1 MHNQNRVIA
10 LGFFDGVH
18 LGHAALLRRVR
29 EVAREINA
37 VPAAFTFDRHPEDI
51 ILGSRQISLITTPD
65 DRADLMSR
73 LFDVSQVI
81 VAHFDQH
88 MMHMDWRDFVTHFL
102 VGTHNAVHLVA
113 GHDFHFGY
121 RGEGNPQRLKA
132 LCAELGV
139 GCDIIP
145 KVEMDGVTVSS
156 TYIRSLIAQGEIERA
171 NHFLGHPYVMSGP
184 VVHGRQLGRT
194 MGTPTA
200 NLIPP
205 EWIITPAFG
214 VYATK
219 VELPQG
225 EYLAVT
231 NVGIRPTV
239 SQTGA
244 VTVEPWILDFDGNL
258 YGQHIRVSFYQQLR
272 LEQQFDNVAQLKAAI
287 LKNAEQTRAYFG
299 QSTE

>member
-29 EVAREINA
+29 EVAREVNA
-37 VPAAFTFDRHPEDI
+37 IPAAFTFDRHPEDV
-51 ILGSRQISLITTPD
+51 ILSKRQMSLITTPD
-65 DRADLMSR
+65 DRANLMSQ
-73 LFDVSQVI
+73 LFDVNEVI
-81 VAHFDQH
+81 VAHFDQD

-102 VGTHNAVHLVA
+102 VGTHKAVHLVA

-132 LCAELGV
+132 LCAELGI
-139 GCDIIP
+139 GCDIIS
-145 KVEMDGVTVSS
+145 KVELDGVTVSS

-171 NHFLGHPYVMSGP
+171 NHFLGHPYMMSGP
-184 VVHGRQLGRT
+184 VVHGQQLGRT
-194 MGTPTA
+194 IGTPTA
-200 NLIPP
+200 NLSPP
-205 EWIITPAFG
+205 EQIITPAFG

-225 EYLAVT
+225 KYLAVT
-231 NVGIRPTV
+231 NVGVRPTV
-239 SQTGA
+239 SQTGV

-258 YGQHIRVSFYQQLR
+258 YGQHIRVSFYKQLR
-272 LEQQFDNVAQLKAAI
+272 PERQFDGVEQLKAAI
-287 LKNAEQTRAYFG
+287 LENAEQTKAYFG
-299 QSTE
+299 QSPE